1 MEGGSP
7 VSKKE
12 RHQLILSIIEQE
24 DIDTQETLQRRL
36 QQQDIQ
42 VTQATLSRDI
52 QQLHLVKQRDTT
64 GQYRYMAPSQSV
76 VSFGLLQGAIIR
88 TDYAGN
94 MVAIHCHAGM
104 AQAACASFD
113 RMQHPDIVGTLA
125 GDDTIFILMRTPEQ
139 AAAFAKTYHP
149 IQQEEN
155 KTC

>member
-24 DIDTQETLQRRL
+24 VIDTQETLQRRL

-76 VSFGLLQGAIIR
+76 VSFGLLQEYRLCREYG
-88 TDYAGN
+88 
-94 MVAIHCHAGM
+94 CH
-104 AQAACASFD
+104 SLP
-113 RMQHPDIVGTLA
+113 RRNGTGSLC
-125 GDDTIFILMRTPEQ
+125 FV
-139 AAAFAKTYHP
+139 
-149 IQQEEN
+149 
-155 KTC
+155 